1 MHFEDGN
8 HRHRRV
14 SVSAKFSSSLVVI
27 FYQSLILHPIL
38 IFCKADIYVGPR
50 NAEWLV
56 NLSFA
61 RHWLRA
67 SFNTASRPHGKIKI
81 NWIEHFSDKVF
92 WRNVVKTNP
101 QGCFAYICILF
112 LLFLKFQHP
121 TEPILLRQK
130 HRNEITFLWVFKSKQ
145 QNNI

>member
-1 MHFEDGN
+1 MRLPGLIFSPIFPRWMDGLIHYDYAFWGCGN

-27 FYQSLILHPIL
+27 FHQSLILHPIL
-38 IFCKADIYVGPR
+38 IFCTAYIYLGPR

-67 SFNTASRPHGKIKI
+67 SFNTASHPHGKIKI
-81 NWIEHFSDKVF
+81 NWIEHFSAKVF
-92 WRNVVKTNP
+92 WINVAKTNP
-101 QGCFAYICILF
+101 QGCFL
-112 LLFLKFQHP
+112 
-121 TEPILLRQK
+121 
-130 HRNEITFLWVFKSKQ
+130 TFAFFSCYS
-145 QNNI
+145 